1 VTMGVVFFGFLL
13 VALNWIVGWNIY
25 DTTLVPRLLALMVF
39 LTLALAWCARPTVW
53 RRLDFSVLRSPVV
66 ACFGLYAL
74 VTGASLSFAINP
86 TAGFNDFFRTVGALV
101 VLCLSCLVLAS
112 TPRWPILLVRIVC
125 IAAAGACV
133 LGYYQI
139 VSKFGWRVP
148 DREEVMAVTGLMS
161 NVNLYAGFLNLLM
174 PFCICGIFL
183 QRGFWRAAAGL
194 CSVALVVLVILLQS
208 RGAYIGMGAFL
219 LVTGAAVVFLGK
231 NLGVVLSRRSLVWV
245 GAAAVLA
252 VAGLAVVLAGDNP
265 VAQRFRTLLTADFQT
280 IDGGRLMVWQ
290 MALEMAHDYFFTGA
304 GAGNF
309 TIRMHEYIARPG
321 RDFSGIALNWAQ
333 PHNDFLWVFAEK
345 GIFGLLAFAGIFVFA
360 IAAALRALRG
370 SHSRENA
377 WAAVCA
383 LAGLTAYV
391 TASCF
396 DFPLERINQQVFFAV
411 LLAVA
416 VAANHQPLR
425 PPGKIPPAIVVGA
438 ALAIVLMLLGSAYSI
453 AALRQEHHV
462 KVARGMIARS
472 DFLGAVVQTR
482 LAATPWKTLDPV
494 GAPVAFLEGHAFLKA
509 GQIQAALPLL
519 RTAREQN
526 PNRLYIL
533 RALGEACLA
542 AGLRDEAF
550 DCFSYA
556 LKLYPQDAPLRLLLE
571 KARTLTPTP
580 PGG

>member
-1 VTMGVVFFGFLL
+1 MNAGVVFFGFLL
-13 VALNWIVGWNIY
+13 VALNWVVGWNIY
-25 DTTLVPRLLALMVF
+25 DTTLIPRLLALMVF
-39 LTLALAWCARPTVW
+39 LTLALAWCARPKVW
-53 RRLDFSVLRSPVV
+53 RRFDFSILRSPVV

-74 VTGASLSFAINP
+74 VTAASLAFAINP
-86 TAGFNDFFRTVGALV
+86 TAGFNDLFRTVGALV
-101 VLCLSCLVLAS
+101 VLCLSCLILAS
-112 TPRWPILLVRIVC
+112 TPRWPELLVRIVC
-125 IAAAGACV
+125 IAAAGACL

-139 VSKFGWRVP
+139 VSKFGWGPPTR
-148 DREEVMAVTGLMS
+148 REAEAVTGFMS
-161 NVNLYAGFLNLLM
+161 NVNLYAGFLNLLL
-174 PFCICGIFL
+174 PFCVCGIFM
-183 QRGFWRAAAGL
+183 QRGYWRIVACV
-194 CSVALVVLVILLQS
+194 CSFAVVALVILLQS
-208 RGAYIGMGAFL
+208 RAAYIGMGASL
-219 LVTGAAVVFLGK
+219 LVTGGAVVFFGK
-231 NLGVVLSRRSLVWV
+231 NLGVSLSRRSLVWT
-245 GAAAVLA
+245 GAIAVLA
-252 VAGLAVVLAGDNP
+252 IGGLAAVLAGDNP

-290 MALEMAHDYFFTGA
+290 MALEMARDYFFTGA

-309 TIRMHEYIARPG
+309 TILMHEYIARPG

-360 IAAALRALRG
+360 FAAALRALRA
-370 SHSRENA
+370 SRSRENA
-377 WAAVCA
+377 WAALCA
-383 LAGLTAYV
+383 LAGLTAYA

-396 DFPLERINQQVFFAV
+396 DFPLERINQQVYFAV

-416 VAANHQPLR
+416 VAANHQPVR

-438 ALAIVLMLLGSAYSI
+438 VLAFVLMLLGTAYSI
-453 AALRQEHHV
+453 AAIRQEHHV
-462 KVARGMIARS
+462 KLARGMIARS

-519 RTAREQN
+519 RTAQEQN

-542 AGLRDEAF
+542 TGLRDEAI
-550 DCFSYA
+550 DCFSYG

-571 KARTLTPTP
+571 KAQALPPAP